1 MICYITKPK
10 TFCRVKGISGV
21 DVMISVEEKD
31 KIKKDIVEKINSV
44 LEQNGESFRLDR
56 VNVLNKD
63 DTVKFMG
70 NYRVY
75 DRKKYGPISSEINSF
90 LKQYGNVEIKSKKIR
105 DSGMKFTAVSFNFEL

>member
-1 MICYITKPK
+1 
-10 TFCRVKGISGV
+10 
-21 DVMISVEEKD
+21 MISSEEKEQ
-31 KIKKDIVEKINSV
+31 IKKDIVEKINSV
-44 LEQNGESFRLDR
+44 LEENGESFRLDR
-56 VNVLNKD
+56 VNVLNKN

-75 DRKKYGPISSEINSF
+75 DRKKYHAISNEINSF